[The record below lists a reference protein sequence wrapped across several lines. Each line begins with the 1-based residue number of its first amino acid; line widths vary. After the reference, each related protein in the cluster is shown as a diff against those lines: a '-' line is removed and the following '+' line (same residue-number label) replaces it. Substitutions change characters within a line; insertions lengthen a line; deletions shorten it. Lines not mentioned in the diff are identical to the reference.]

1 MKKRRL
7 LIVVLGL
14 VVALCACGKNG
25 ANNQNNQGHGNN
37 VQNNQ
42 QDNVHNNATEQ
53 EKKEYLINFGKRVK
67 FYREKLGMTQ
77 KELGIKAGYVDG
89 TNPAS
94 SVYKIEN
101 GQIDVTQSKLLDL
114 AKALQIEP
122 YELIVSPQ
130 VSRMMKYAEGIIEM
144 QKGENHVEG

>member
-1 MKKRRL
+1 MT
-7 LIVVLGL
+7 
-14 VVALCACGKNG
+14 
-25 ANNQNNQGHGNN
+25 
-37 VQNNQ
+37 
-42 QDNVHNNATEQ
+42 DQ
-53 EKKEYLINFGKRVK
+53 ERKDYLKNFGKRVK

-94 SVYKIEN
+94 SIYKIEN

-114 AKALQIEP
+114 ARALQIEP

-130 VSRMMKYAEGIIEM
+130 LNRMIKYAEGVIEM
-144 QKGENHVEG
+144 QKGEDHVEN